1 MLNMLGKIK
10 KIKHKHRENKHAHD
24 FDVIGNDDDRKEAA
38 AKVITKWTKNRLAK
52 LKAKQHIAGREDLNR
67 NNLKNH
73 SKYDVDKSKLN
84 DSKLNSSK

>member
-52 LKAKQHIAGREDLNR
+52 LKAK
-67 NNLKNH
+67 
-73 SKYDVDKSKLN
+73 
-84 DSKLNSSK
+84 